1 MLRGHLYDP
10 FRTALLPTI
19 IVRDN
24 LRKLIF
30 LQSCCSIWSD
40 LAWEKILGS
49 VDSQLETARA
59 GVVVGRDGSNRGS
72 TRSGMLFLNSVRISN
87 ARSRPRIPK
96 KLPRANS
103 AFLELNDEFE
113 IVLRYVSNY

>member
-72 TRSGMLFLNSVRISN
+72 TRSGMLFLNSVRIRP
-87 ARSRPRIPK
+87 ARSRPSIPK
-96 KLPRANS
+96 KIPRGNR
-103 AFLELNDEFE
+103 AFLELNGEFE
-113 IVLRYVSNY
+113 IVLR